1 MSNYEGR
8 WTTVKVEIEE
18 GIAWVILIAR
28 KNATP

>member
-8 WTTVKVEIEE
+8 WTTVKVEIDD
-18 GIAWVILIAR
+18 GIAWVAR